1 MKSTKNRQNPDAS
14 SAAPKEQNSQKTLS
28 TSIRDHRSVAQIL
41 EILEQDNA
49 ISAWLGS
56 DEKRDPELF
65 VLLADKLSQPDRDA
79 LAEVAHVVISKKDN
93 LAARISELEKENQ
106 HLRSLSLTD
115 GLTGL
120 YNYRFFAKQ
129 LEIEMARTR
138 RTGQPCS
145 LIMIDLDDFKRLN
158 DTKGHDEGNKY
169 LVTVSRVILDKLR
182 PTDILCRYGGDEF
195 AVIMPATYLFDAT
208 VIARRLRNAIN
219 RIPPRLD
226 IPFSASLGLAEYD
239 PASGQEMGVFVN
251 AADKALYRAK
261 KGGKNKICHEGRLP
275 KMGKAASVTQDE
287 KAALLSKKRLRK
299 DSSSN
304 G

>member
-1 MKSTKNRQNPDAS
+1 VD
-14 SAAPKEQNSQKTLS
+14 
-28 TSIRDHRSVAQIL
+28 QIL
-41 EILEQDNA
+41 DVLKKDNV

-56 DEKRDPELF
+56 DENRDPELF
-65 VLLADKLSQPDRDA
+65 VLLADKLPQSERDA
-79 LAEVAHVVISKKDN
+79 LTDVAHVVISKKDN
-93 LAARISELEKENQ
+93 LAARISTLERENQ

-129 LEIEMARTR
+129 LKIEMARTK

-145 LIMIDLDDFKRLN
+145 LIMIDLDDFKLLN
-158 DTKGHDEGNKY
+158 DTRGHDEGNKY
-169 LVTVSRVILDKLR
+169 LVTVSQVILEKLR

-195 AVIMPATYLFDAT
+195 AIIMPATYLFDAML
-208 VIARRLRNAIN
+208 IARRLRNAITQ
-219 RIPPRLD
+219 IPPRLD
-226 IPFSASLGLAEYD
+226 VPFSASLGLAEYD
-239 PASGQEMGVFVN
+239 PSSGQEMGVFVN

-287 KAALLSKKRLRK
+287 KAALLSEKK
-299 DSSSN
+299 